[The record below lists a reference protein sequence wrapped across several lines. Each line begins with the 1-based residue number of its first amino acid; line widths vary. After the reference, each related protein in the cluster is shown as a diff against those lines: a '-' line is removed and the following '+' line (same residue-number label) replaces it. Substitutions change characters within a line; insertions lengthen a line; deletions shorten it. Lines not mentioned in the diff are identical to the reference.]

1 MYVTPHFKAQEF
13 QCPDNGV
20 PPEDL
25 FDNLERLCMQLEV
38 LREELGK
45 PIIVISGYRS
55 PEFNARI
62 NGARSSQHMQ
72 ATASDIKVKGVT
84 PRKVHSTILK
94 LIKEGRI
101 EEGGLGLYETFVHYD
116 VRGKRARWYG
126 RGVKP

>member
-13 QCPDNGV
+13 QCPDNGI

-25 FDNLERLCMQLEV
+25 FDNLERLCLQLEV

-45 PIIVISGYRS
+45 PITVISGYRS

-62 NGARSSQHMQ
+62 NGARNSQHMQ